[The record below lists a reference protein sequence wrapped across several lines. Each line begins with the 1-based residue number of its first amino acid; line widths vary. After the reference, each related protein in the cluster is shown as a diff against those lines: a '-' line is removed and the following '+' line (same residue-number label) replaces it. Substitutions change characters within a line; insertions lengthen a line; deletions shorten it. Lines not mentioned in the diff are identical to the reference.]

1 MIVNKMNDFDNLL
14 ENYYDILGIPRN
26 ASEEQIKRAYRK
38 IAVKFH
44 PDKKQGNK
52 VAEEMFREATE
63 AYEVLKDPEKKK
75 RYDSGFARPKTK
87 IKVKRR
93 GSDLRVSVKVSRADL
108 VRGIERIIVI
118 KRKGKCKSCDGTGS
132 IDRKIKKCIYCG
144 GTGLAGFPLALGERK
159 RCLYCEGVGAQ
170 PAGIKCFDCKGTSLT
185 PETIRRR
192 ITLDSLTARSTVLR
206 DLGNHCFAGVP
217 GTLMVDLDII
227 EDPNYKVKNF
237 LDIIGKIKISPAQA
251 ILGDSVKLSVFGK
264 ALTIKIPAGIHN
276 RDTINIHNAG
286 ITYKEKTGDFKA
298 TVYINIP
305 AIITDQEKE
314 LYQKILQIEKEISW
328 PKTLNF

>member
-1 MIVNKMNDFDNLL
+1 MEAHDFSRWNCH
-14 ENYYDILGIPRN
+14 YDTLGIPRN

-87 IKVKRR
+87 IKVVKRR
-93 GSDLRVSVKVSRADL
+93 GSDLKVCVKVSRADL

-132 IDRKIKKCIYCG
+132 IDRKIKKCTYCD
-144 GTGLAGFPLALGERK
+144 GTGLAGFSLALGKRK
-159 RCLYCEGVGAQ
+159 RCLYCKGVGAQ

-192 ITLDSLTARSTVLR
+192 ITLDPLTVRSTVLR

-217 GTLMVDLDII
+217 GNLMVDLDII
-227 EDPNYKVKNF
+227 EDPNYKVDN
-237 LDIIGKIKISPAQA
+237 LNVTGKIKISPAQA
-251 ILGDSVKLSVFGK
+251 VLGDSVKLSVFGK
-264 ALTIKIPAGIHN
+264 AFSIKIPPGIHN
-276 RDTINIHNAG
+276 GDAVDMHNAG
-286 ITYKEKTGDFKA
+286 ITYREKTGDFKV

-305 AIITDQEKE
+305 TIITDQEKE
-314 LYQKILQIEKEISW
+314 LYQKILQIEKETPW